1 MSNVQIFDLHLYMYK
16 RQAVKLGVYFF
27 DFGCIVVQAQS
38 GSVPFEFP
46 STSLVS
52 QGKKG
57 LTSEHLIGTLR
68 VPAHSIL
75 EQGRR
80 YIQTLYASAANT
92 SLVLNI

>member
-1 MSNVQIFDLHLYMYK
+1 MCKSLIYTDICKNAKQSSSAFT
-16 RQAVKLGVYFF
+16 FF

-38 GSVPFEFP
+38 GSVPFDFL
-46 STSLVS
+46 SASLVS

>member
-1 MSNVQIFDLHLYMYK
+1 MCKSLIYTYICKNAKQSSSAFTFLTS
-16 RQAVKLGVYFF
+16 AVF
-27 DFGCIVVQAQS
+27 VVQAQS